1 MKLSQIAKSPLTYI
15 AVAIAIT
22 AFATG
27 LFVSARTPDDTSASG
42 PGEVKDFVVLRT
54 VTYQNPDGTWPSP
67 VPTAAPPA
75 GQDDYVPIPSP
86 GVLTGLDTMGK
97 VVRLYSGVS
106 IQLPPDVYVE
116 DHILNGSCFAHQPN
130 CPEFPVAVLA
140 RGDYWVLIDRYG
152 KPVLGWSSR
161 PEYRPDAFEFLN
173 E

>member
-15 AVAIAIT
+15 AVAAAIT

-27 LFVSARTPDDTSASG
+27 LFMSARTPDDLTASG
-42 PGEVKDFVVLRT
+42 PEEVVIEVTVVYR
-54 VTYQNPDGTWPSP
+54 NPDGAWQSP
-67 VPTAAPPA
+67 VPTTAPPA
-75 GQDDYVPIPSP
+75 GQGDYYPIPRP

-97 VVRLYSGVS
+97 VVHLYSGVS

-116 DHILNGSCFAHQPN
+116 DHILNGSCFGHQPN

-140 RGDYWVLIDRYG
+140 RGIYWTLIDRYG

>member
-15 AVAIAIT
+15 AVAVAIT

-27 LFVSARTPDDTSASG
+27 LFMSARTPTDITASG
-42 PGEVKDFVVLRT
+42 PGEVKDVVVLRT

-67 VPTAAPPA
+67 VPTTAPPA
-75 GQDDYVPIPSP
+75 GQDDYDPILHPDAI
-86 GVLTGLDTMGK
+86 GLDTMGK
-97 VVRLYSGVS
+97 LLYLYDGSS
-106 IQLPPDVYVE
+106 IQLPPDVYVKN
-116 DHILNGSCFAHQPN
+116 HMLAGTCFDQTN

-152 KPVLGWSSR
+152 KPVLGWTSS